1 MKHFG
6 EYASLVSS
14 YDDEI
19 TNTRRI
25 HIRPIVR

>member
-6 EYASLVSS
+6 EYASLVSR
-14 YDDEI
+14 YDDDI
-19 TNTRRI
+19 TNTRI